1 MHFTQ
6 KREDTMMCIRETL
19 QSYTEVGTGEPIE
32 KEYLVEFHLLYAGE
46 LLGSGNK
53 KPRPDEK
60 HSLRR
65 KFHPQ
70 LRRLWECSKNLNYF
84 AQSRSLSLWQEKH
97 PDIDLQTLAADKF
110 RLRLA
115 GIESISYQWERA
127 GFNFVPLV
135 TENLCLRCRIEILF
149 LRPEEKQYIMKS
161 ADLDARLKTVFD
173 ALRIPANLSE
183 TGDMKPQ
190 EGENPFFCLL
200 ADDKLISEVSI
211 NTGQLLMLPGRQEIN
226 ANDAFLVIRIQ
237 INHVNPTGI
246 DQYFG

>member
-1 MHFTQ
+1 MMHGWN
-6 KREDTMMCIRETL
+6 TL
-19 QSYTEVGTGEPIE
+19 QPYRELGTGEPIE
-32 KEYLVEFHLLYAGE
+32 GENLVEFHLLYTGE

-70 LRRLWECSKNLNYF
+70 LRRLWECNKNLNYF
-84 AQSRSLSLWQEKH
+84 AQNQSLSLWREKH
-97 PDIDLQTLAADKF
+97 PDIDLQTITADKP

-135 TENLCLRCRIEILF
+135 TENLCLRCRMEILF
-149 LRPEEKQYIMKS
+149 LRPEERQYVMQS

-183 TGDMKPQ
+183 AGNMKPQ
-190 EGENPFFCLL
+190 EGETPFFCLL

-211 NTGQLLMLPGRQEIN
+211 NTGQLLTLPEKQDIN
-226 ANDAFLVIRIQ
+226 PNDAFLVIRVQ
-237 INHVNPTGI
+237 INHVNPGTF